1 MGPTARL
8 FCYPKHKAVSG
19 WAVVRFA
26 WVRSRAA
33 CFQPGLRP
41 RGTIDRGFAPGH
53 FEESKNGRML
63 IAETGKMAEVARLIA
78 PSLEAMGYVIVR
90 VRLSGGGRPTLQ
102 IMAERPDGKEMTVDD
117 CADISRAVS
126 ALLDVEDPIAGA
138 YVLEVSSPGLDRPLT
153 RPEDFTRFA
162 GHEAKIELSDAV
174 DGRKKFRGRLIGLE
188 GETVRIAAEEGE
200 SVLPLAII
208 RSAKLVLTDALI
220 AESMKRQN
228 RQ

>member
-1 MGPTARL
+1 MRL
-8 FCYPKHKAVSG
+8 WPGSRVSG
-19 WAVVRFA
+19 RGAMLSARMA
-26 WVRSRAA
+26 GP
-33 CFQPGLRP
+33 PGE
-41 RGTIDRGFAPGH
+41 APDN
-53 FEESKNGRML
+53 FEESKNRRML
-63 IAETGKMAEVARLIA
+63 IAETGKMTEVARLIA

-90 VRLSGGGRPTLQ
+90 VRLSGGRRPTLQ
-102 IMAERPDGKEMTVDD
+102 IMAERADGQEMTVDD

-162 GHEAKIELSDAV
+162 GHEARLDLSDAV
-174 DGRKKFRGRLIGLE
+174 DGRKRYRGRLVGLE
-188 GETVRIAAEEGE
+188 GENVRIAAEDGE
-200 SVLPLAII
+200 CVLPVAII

-220 AESMKRQN
+220 AESMKRRN

>member
-1 MGPTARL
+1 M
-8 FCYPKHKAVSG
+8 
-19 WAVVRFA
+19 
-26 WVRSRAA
+26 
-33 CFQPGLRP
+33 
-41 RGTIDRGFAPGH
+41 DAPGH
-53 FEESKNGRML
+53 FEEPKNRRML
-63 IAETGKMAEVARLIA
+63 IAETGKMTEVARLIA

-102 IMAERPDGKEMTVDD
+102 IMAERVDGQEMTVDD

-162 GHEAKIELSDAV
+162 GHEAKLDLSEAI
-174 DGRKKFRGRLIGLE
+174 DGRKKLRGRVVGLE
-188 GETVRIAAEEGE
+188 GENVRIAAENGE
-200 SVLPLAII
+200 CVLPVAII

-220 AESMKRQN
+220 AESMKRRD